1 MLNEV
6 LWKQKKKDQKRQEGL
21 RRLGMCNY
29 FVIYKTVTA
38 VPQQYN
44 ANHRVKLIT
53 SSTASFS
60 LSSTKRPTLRRPY
73 WQKTPNLQQ
82 HKKENHL
89 NHGNVANENT
99 MQIHFNRCFPP
110 KGNGFLTPD
119 SAVMIKLSRTSVVNI
134 RR

>member
-1 MLNEV
+1 MRFYGS
-6 LWKQKKKDQKRQEGL
+6 KKKKDQKRQEGL

-60 LSSTKRPTLRRPY
+60 LSSTKRPTLRQPY
-73 WQKTPNLQQ
+73 WQKTHISHPLYTGGWVST
-82 HKKENHL
+82 K
-89 NHGNVANENT
+89 
-99 MQIHFNRCFPP
+99 PP
-110 KGNGFLTPD
+110 TP
-119 SAVMIKLSRTSVVNI
+119 
-134 RR
+134 